1 MVLVLVW
8 VTPCPVA
15 EYSVVIPGTGGGE
28 GRGECSTAIAGSSA
42 GWHSPIMHAYCRIS
56 PPLYYYCYYYHSYFI
71 ITMLCPHPALLHRHR
86 HRRRLGREGRGG
98 GGVGAHPP
106 LWTGPLLPHNAIA
119 TEILDGSYDCR
130 GAAATR
136 LWRASLSC
144 GGGARTGLHRAPGS
158 VWSVVGQAVIVRCDL
173 EGVRREIMDWRKAPG
188 KESLTSRTGATHE
201 GQVSELPRQICGA
214 SLIHP
219 SAHPPKSVIL
229 PTWISALS
237 SSWSSSPS
245 PFSTMPFSS
254 CSTLRCFRESLP
266 LYKRISHN
274 FLVPVWYPH
283 LFVCWVYICTYIHM
297 IQESWSPGFSWH

>member
-1 MVLVLVW
+1 MRTAGSRLHFIIIVIIIILILLLPCFVPIPHCCIDI
-8 VTPCPVA
+8 VTVVA
-15 EYSVVIPGTGGGE
+15 WG
-28 GRGECSTAIAGSSA
+28 GRGG
-42 GWHSPIMHAYCRIS
+42 
-56 PPLYYYCYYYHSYFI
+56 
-71 ITMLCPHPALLHRHR
+71 
-86 HRRRLGREGRGG
+86 GG

-219 SAHPPKSVIL
+219 SAHPPKGQLIWGVARKHGHSIVRGGPFIWPRLSLLLGAPLQMPPPASSIITIVFLKHSQKCMQDTLLGPLHDSPIL
-229 PTWISALS
+229 
-237 SSWSSSPS
+237 
-245 PFSTMPFSS
+245 
-254 CSTLRCFRESLP
+254 
-266 LYKRISHN
+266 
-274 FLVPVWYPH
+274 
-283 LFVCWVYICTYIHM
+283 IH
-297 IQESWSPGFSWH
+297 F